1 MEQQRIL
8 LYIALAFTL
17 YLIWQAWQE
26 DYGPRP
32 APSQAA
38 PAAQGTDSGAAK
50 SQPAAAAPDL
60 PQAPGSLP
68 TAKTESPAASA
79 EAGTIRVSTDVL
91 DLELS
96 LRGGDFVHADL
107 PTYPVSVDEPDKP
120 VRLFDNGERVYV
132 AQTGLLAVAADPKAA
147 VEAAP
152 SHHARF
158 QAERR
163 TYTLADGREALEVPL
178 VWTGPDGVKVTKTYV
193 FHRGS
198 FLVEVR
204 YRIENPGD
212 QPWRAFAY
220 QQLRH
225 SALPD
230 SGTSKYFGIHTFTG
244 AAYYDG
250 SYRKVSFPD
259 MEEEPLKVTV
269 EGGWV
274 AMLRHYFFSA
284 FVGDPQLEYTV
295 YTRVV
300 RDPARGPQYIIG
312 MSAPPVTVAPGGT
325 LELATR
331 LWVGPKLQKELAAI
345 APGLELVTD
354 YGIFTVISK
363 PLFWLLDKIH
373 SLIGNWGWS
382 IVLLTLLIKLAF
394 YKLSEASYRSMARMR
409 AVQPRLAALK
419 ERYGDD
425 KQRLNQALM
434 ELYKTEKINPLGGC
448 LPILVQIP
456 VFIGLYWMLL
466 ETVELRQA
474 PFILWIR
481 DLSSPDPYYVLPL
494 LMGVTMFVQQRLNP
508 APPDPIQA
516 KIMMILPF
524 VFTVFFAFF
533 PAGLVLY
540 WLVNNLLSI
549 LQQWWITR
557 RIEAQAAKA

>member
-8 LYIALAFTL
+8 LYVALAFIL
-17 YLIWQAWQE
+17 YLIWQAWQR
-26 DYGPRP
+26 DYGPHPLEAP
-32 APSQAA
+32 APVSA
-38 PAAQGTDSGAAK
+38 PASE
-50 SQPAAAAPDL
+50 
-60 PQAPGSLP
+60 QAPQSEVAP
-68 TAKTESPAASA
+68 PPAASA
-79 EAGTIRVSTDVL
+79 PRVSSPDHGTSTAPGEPERPPATVHVSTDVL
-91 DLELS
+91 DLDIS
-96 LRGGDFVHADL
+96 LQGGTLVRADL
-107 PTYPVSVDEPDKP
+107 PTYPASVDRPDQP

-132 AQTGLLAVAADPKAA
+132 AQSGLLTVDADAGR
-147 VEAAP
+147 AP

-158 QAERR
+158 ETDQQR
-163 TYTLADGREALEVPL
+163 YTLAEDEDILRVPL
-178 VWTGPDGVKVTKTYV
+178 VWTGPDGVRVLKTYV

-198 FLVEVR
+198 FLVEVVH
-204 YRIENPGD
+204 RIENGSD
-212 QPWRAFAY
+212 QPWRGFAY
-220 QQLRH
+220 QQLRR
-225 SALPD
+225 SPPSQ
-230 SGTSKYFGIHTFTG
+230 SGGSKFFGIHTFTG

-250 SYRKVSFPD
+250 SYRKVSFSD
-259 MEEEPLKVTV
+259 MEDEPLRVTID
-269 EGGWV
+269 GGWI
-274 AMLRHYFFSA
+274 AMLQHYFFSA
-284 FVGDPQLEYTV
+284 FIGRPELKYTV

-300 RDPARGPQYIIG
+300 SDTRGPQYIIG
-312 MSAPPVTVAPGGT
+312 MSAPPVEVAPGASM
-325 LELATR
+325 EVDTR
-331 LWVGPKLQKELAAI
+331 LWVGPKLQKQLADI

-373 SLIGNWGWS
+373 GVIGNWGWA

-394 YKLSEASYRSMARMR
+394 YKLSEASYRSMAKMR
-409 AVQPRLAALK
+409 AVQPRLVALK

-474 PFILWIR
+474 PFMFWIR
-481 DLSSPDPYYVLPL
+481 DLSAPDPYYVLPV
-494 LMGVTMFVQQRLNP
+494 LMGVTMFVQQKLNP
-508 APPDPIQA
+508 APPDPVQA
-516 KIMMILPF
+516 KIMMALPF

-533 PAGLVLY
+533 PSGLVLY

-557 RIEAQAAKA
+557 RVEAQGASA

>member
-32 APSQAA
+32 APSPTTQTTAA
-38 PAAQGTDSGAAK
+38 AGAEGA
-50 SQPAAAAPDL
+50 PPDAPAAPDL
-60 PQAPGSLP
+60 PEA
-68 TAKTESPAASA
+68 TESVSAKSATGSAASGGDV
-79 EAGTIRVSTDVL
+79 GTVHVSTDVL

-96 LRGGDFVHADL
+96 LQGGDFVRADL
-107 PTYPVSVDEPDKP
+107 PTYPVSLDEPDEP
-120 VRLFDNGERVYV
+120 VRLFEQGERVYV
-132 AQTGLLAVAADPKAA
+132 AQTGLLAVGADPKAA
-147 VEAAP
+147 AESAP

-158 QAERR
+158 RSERTRYALAE
-163 TYTLADGREALEVPL
+163 GQEILEVPL
-178 VWTGPDGVKVTKTYV
+178 VWTGPDGVRVTKTYV
-193 FHRGS
+193 FRRGS

-204 YRIENPGD
+204 YRIENPAD

-230 SGTSKYFGIHTFTG
+230 SGATKYFGVYTFTG

-250 SYRKVSFPD
+250 SYRKVAFSD
-259 MEEEPLKVTV
+259 MEEEPLKLTV
-269 EGGWV
+269 EGGWI

-284 FVGDPQLEYTV
+284 FIGEPGVKYTV
-295 YTRVV
+295 YSRVV
-300 RDPARGPQYIIG
+300 PQGTDRQYIIG

-325 LELATR
+325 LELSTR
-331 LWVGPKLQKELAAI
+331 LWVGPKLQKQLATI

-373 SLIGNWGWS
+373 GLVGNWGWA

-409 AVQPRLAALK
+409 AVQPRLVALK

-474 PFILWIR
+474 PFVLWIR
-481 DLSSPDPYYVLPL
+481 DLSAPDPYFVLPV
-494 LMGVTMFVQQRLNP
+494 LMGVTMFVQQKLNP

-516 KIMMILPF
+516 KIMMALPF

-533 PAGLVLY
+533 PSGLVLY